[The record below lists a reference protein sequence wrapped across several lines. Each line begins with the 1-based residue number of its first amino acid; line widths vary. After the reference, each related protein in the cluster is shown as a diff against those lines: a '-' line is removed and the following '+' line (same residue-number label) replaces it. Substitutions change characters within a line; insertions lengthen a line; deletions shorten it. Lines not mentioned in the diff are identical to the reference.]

1 MTLLEFYKATF
12 PLNKPDENDYNLCA
26 YTGSI
31 FLGVDVDGSLSV
43 VFKSISPSRCPL
55 MQKTKLLSVEC
66 NVVIT
71 HCLSGAEEKDVVHV
85 LKCYSQIDKEKELFL
100 ELIDSLLA
108 NKQFTDESIMEVFRT
123 LINFFADK
131 REPSDSELIGLY
143 AELTTILSFANDVDM
158 AKYWQSVDRMKFD
171 FSVSDKVKLEVKAT
185 TKPFRTHHFRH
196 EQLIADMYDIYIISY
211 MLRYDD
217 EGLSL
222 LDIILQTKP
231 LLAENYKKLN
241 RINLILKN
249 VSIERLANLKFSTE
263 FTQAKQQIFRAS
275 DVPKFNQFTPDGVAN
290 AEYDCSLENISHLNR
305 DDFIKVLKDAEKEE
319 NEDGEID

>member
-1 MTLLEFYKATF
+1 
-12 PLNKPDENDYNLCA
+12 
-26 YTGSI
+26 
-31 FLGVDVDGSLSV
+31 
-43 VFKSISPSRCPL
+43 
-55 MQKTKLLSVEC
+55 
-66 NVVIT
+66 
-71 HCLSGAEEKDVVHV
+71 
-85 LKCYSQIDKEKELFL
+85 
-100 ELIDSLLA
+100 
-108 NKQFTDESIMEVFRT
+108 
-123 LINFFADK
+123 
-131 REPSDSELIGLY
+131 
-143 AELTTILSFANDVDM
+143 
-158 AKYWQSVDRMKFD
+158 
-171 FSVSDKVKLEVKAT
+171 
-185 TKPFRTHHFRH
+185 
-196 EQLIADMYDIYIISY
+196 

-263 FTQAKQQIFRAS
+263 FTQAKQQIFRAA